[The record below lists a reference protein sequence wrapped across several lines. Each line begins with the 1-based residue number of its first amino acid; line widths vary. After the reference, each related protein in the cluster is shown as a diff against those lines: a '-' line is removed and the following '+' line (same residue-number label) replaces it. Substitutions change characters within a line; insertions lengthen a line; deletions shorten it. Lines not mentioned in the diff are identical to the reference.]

1 MMGLGLQ
8 KYHVKVRYVPG
19 KYLYVGD
26 TLSRAYSKDNITQ
39 VNVHDDMGHMMPIS
53 DIKRSQLRQVTKED
67 QDMQILSRYIK
78 EG

>member
-1 MMGLGLQ
+1 M
-8 KYHVKVRYVPG
+8 
-19 KYLYVGD
+19 GD
-26 TLSRAYSKDNITQ
+26 TLSRAYGKDNITQ
-39 VNVHDDMGHMMPIS
+39 VNMHDDMGHMMPIS